1 MPQPLS
7 RIKPGANIAIG
18 NAGTP
23 IFDHN
28 PHLALLAMEGIA
40 SWSNVENFL
49 LGLYLELLGG
59 AGERAAIAYLAIE
72 TQSAKTQAIRAV
84 AQNVLDGKHFS
95 LLAAVLAVA
104 KTAQK
109 SRDKLAHHIW
119 GYSPDLPDALLLI
132 DPKSMARRQEP
143 REMRE
148 DVMVYRERDF
158 ADIIELNHRICRWG
172 QSIRFIL
179 IDHPGNREGR
189 LYDKLCA
196 EPEIREKLDR
206 QA

>member
-1 MPQPLS
+1 M
-7 RIKPGANIAIG
+7 
-18 NAGTP
+18 
-23 IFDHN
+23 
-28 PHLALLAMEGIA
+28 AMEGIA

-84 AQNVLDGKHFS
+84 AQATLEAKHFN
-95 LLAAVLAVA
+95 LLVAVLAVA

-119 GYSPDLPDALLLI
+119 GYSPELPDALLLI
-132 DPKSMARRQEP
+132 DPKSLARRAKP
-143 REMRE
+143 RDMSE
-148 DVMVYRERDF
+148 DVMVYREHDF
-158 ADIIELNHRICRWG
+158 SEVIKLNNRICEWG
-172 QSIRFIL
+172 LTLNFI
-179 IDHPGNREGR
+179 ISDHVANRDGR
-189 LYDKLCA
+189 LYDELCA
-196 EPEIREKLDR
+196 EPEVRERLDR